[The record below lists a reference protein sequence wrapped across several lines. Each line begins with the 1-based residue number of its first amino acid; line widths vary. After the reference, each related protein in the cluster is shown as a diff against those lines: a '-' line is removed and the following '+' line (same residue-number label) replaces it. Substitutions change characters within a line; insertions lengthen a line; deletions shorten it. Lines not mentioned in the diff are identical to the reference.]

1 MRNFFFPGRS
11 PVYAAQAAAATSHPM
26 STLVALEMLRAGGNA
41 VDAGIAAVAVQTVVD
56 PMMTGVGGD
65 CFALYAPK
73 GRATPIAL
81 NGSGRSPAAANAA
94 WYRERNISITQHSPH
109 AVMVPGAIGAWA
121 QLVKDHGTRSLGE
134 ILAPA
139 IKLADEGY
147 IVQSRV
153 AWDWNR
159 NVPVAA
165 KDPDAAKSFL
175 IDGKAPVA
183 GARMRNPGLAATLRS
198 VAEKGAAGFYEGA
211 VAEDIVTKLRSIGGL
226 HTLEDFASAHPDYV
240 TPVST
245 DYRGY
250 QVYECPPNGQGLAAL
265 MMLNVLSGYDIGKMS
280 EADRIHT
287 FAEACKQVYL
297 HRNALFGDPEQVKT
311 PVEHLLSPEWADQAR
326 RHIDPARAQA
336 PVLFPAK
343 PHKDTIY
350 LCVVDRDGN
359 ALSLI
364 NSLFEAFGSGILAPR
379 SGVMLNNRGFSFN
392 LEEGHPNCVAPRKR
406 PMNTIIPGMLM
417 RDGEAVAPF
426 GVMGGHYQVMGHV
439 ELLSGIIDRGLD
451 VQEALDVPR
460 SFGHDGVLDLEQGI
474 SADVEAELQKRG
486 HKTARVALPLGSG
499 QIIWRD
505 RATGALIAGSDC
517 RKDGNAAGF

>member
-1 MRNFFFPGRS
+1 M
-11 PVYAAQAAAATSHPM
+11 
-26 STLVALEMLRAGGNA
+26 
-41 VDAGIAAVAVQTVVD
+41 
-56 PMMTGVGGD
+56 
-65 CFALYAPK
+65 
-73 GRATPIAL
+73 
-81 NGSGRSPAAANAA
+81 
-94 WYRERNISITQHSPH
+94 
-109 AVMVPGAIGAWA
+109 
-121 QLVKDHGTRSLGE
+121 
-134 ILAPA
+134 
-139 IKLADEGY
+139 
-147 IVQSRV
+147 
-153 AWDWNR
+153 
-159 NVPVAA
+159 
-165 KDPDAAKSFL
+165 
-175 IDGKAPVA
+175 
-183 GARMRNPGLAATLRS
+183 
-198 VAEKGAAGFYEGA
+198 
-211 VAEDIVTKLRSIGGL
+211 
-226 HTLEDFASAHPDYV
+226 
-240 TPVST
+240 
-245 DYRGY
+245 
-250 QVYECPPNGQGLAAL
+250 
-265 MMLNVLSGYDIGKMS
+265 
-280 EADRIHT
+280 
-287 FAEACKQVYL
+287 
-297 HRNALFGDPEQVKT
+297 
-311 PVEHLLSPEWADQAR
+311 
-326 RHIDPARAQA
+326 
-336 PVLFPAK
+336 LFPAR

-359 ALSLI
+359 SLSLI

>member
-1 MRNFFFPGRS
+1 LRNFFFPGRS

-26 STLVALEMLRAGGNA
+26 STLAALEMLRSGGNA
-41 VDAGIAAVAVQTVVD
+41 VDAGIAAVAVQCVVD

-81 NGSGRSPAAANAA
+81 NGSGRAPAAAHAA
-94 WYRERNISITQHSPH
+94 WYREKNIAITQHSPH

-134 ILAPA
+134 ILQPA

-147 IVQSRV
+147 LVQSRV
-153 AWDWNR
+153 AWDWAR
-159 NVPVAA
+159 NAPVAA

-175 IDGKAPVA
+175 VDGKAPVA
-183 GARMRNPGLAATLRS
+183 GARMRNPRLGATLRL
-198 VAEKGAAGFYEGA
+198 VAEKGAAGFYQGA
-211 VAEDIVTKLRSIGGL
+211 VAEDIVTKLRSLGGL
-226 HTLEDFASAHPDYV
+226 HTVEDFAGAQPDYV

-250 QVYECPPNGQGLAAL
+250 QVFECPPNGQGLAAL
-265 MMLNVLSGYDIGKMS
+265 MILNVLSGYDIGKMS
-280 EADRIHT
+280 NVDRIHT
-287 FAEACKQVYL
+287 FAEASKQAYL
-297 HRNALFGDPEQVKT
+297 HRDALFGDPTQVHV
-311 PVEHLLSPEWADQAR
+311 PVEYLLSPEWQQQAR
-326 RHIDPARAQA
+326 RRIDPARAQP

-343 PHKDTIY
+343 AHKDTVY

-364 NSLFEAFGSGILAPR
+364 NSLFEAFGSGILAPG

-392 LEEGHPNCVAPRKR
+392 LEEGHPNCVAPRRR

-417 RDGEAVAPF
+417 RDGAAVAPF
-426 GVMGGHYQVMGHV
+426 GVMGGHYQAIGHV

-460 SFGHDGVLDLEQGI
+460 SFGHDGVLELEHGI
-474 SADVEAELQKRG
+474 PADIVAELEKRG
-486 HKTARVALPLGSG
+486 HKIARPITPHGSG

-517 RKDGNAAGF
+517 RKDGSAAGF

>member
-26 STLVALEMLRAGGNA
+26 STLAALEMLRSGGNA
-41 VDAGIAAVAVQTVVD
+41 VDAGIAAVAVQCVVD

-94 WYRERNISITQHSPH
+94 WYREKNIAITQHSPH
-109 AVMVPGAIGAWA
+109 AVMVPGAVGAWA
-121 QLVKDHGTRSLGE
+121 QLVTDHGTRSLGE
-134 ILAPA
+134 ILQPA
-139 IKLADEGY
+139 IRLADEGY
-147 IVQSRV
+147 LVQPRV
-153 AWDWNR
+153 AWDWAR
-159 NVPVAA
+159 NAPIAA
-165 KDPDAAKSFL
+165 KDPDTAKSFL
-175 IDGKAPVA
+175 VDGKAPVA
-183 GARMRNPGLAATLRS
+183 GTRMRNPRLAATLRR
-198 VAEKGAAGFYEGA
+198 VAEKGAAGFYEGE
-211 VAEDIVTKLRSIGGL
+211 VAEDIVTKLRSLGGL
-226 HTLEDFASAHPDYV
+226 HTMDDFATARPDYV

-250 QVYECPPNGQGLAAL
+250 QVFECPPNGQGLAAL
-265 MMLNVLSGYDIGKMS
+265 MILNVLSGYDVGKMS
-280 EADRIHT
+280 DADRIHT
-287 FAEACKQVYL
+287 FAEASKQAYR
-297 HRNALFGDPEQVKT
+297 HRDALFGDPTQVHV
-311 PVEHLLSPEWADQAR
+311 PVDICCR
-326 RHIDPARAQA
+326 RNGRSKRAAISTLPARKP
-336 PVLFPAK
+336 PVLFPARA
-343 PHKDTIY
+343 HKDTVY

-364 NSLFEAFGSGILAPR
+364 NSLFEAFGSGILAPG

-417 RDGEAVAPF
+417 RDGESVAPF
-426 GVMGGHYQVMGHV
+426 GVMGGHYQAIGHV

-460 SFGHDGVLDLEQGI
+460 SFGRDGVLELEHGI
-474 SADVEAELQKRG
+474 PPTLFRNWKSVATRSPVRSPR
-486 HKTARVALPLGSG
+486 TAAGRSSG
-499 QIIWRD
+499 
-505 RATGALIAGSDC
+505 ATGRPVQLVAGSDC
-517 RKDGNAAGF
+517 RKDGSAAGF